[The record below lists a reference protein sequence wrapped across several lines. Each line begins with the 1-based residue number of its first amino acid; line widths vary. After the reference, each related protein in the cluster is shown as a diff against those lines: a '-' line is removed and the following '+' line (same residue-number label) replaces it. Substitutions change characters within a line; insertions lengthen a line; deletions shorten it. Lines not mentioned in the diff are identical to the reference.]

1 MRLLILTAVLTIA
14 AAACGGSSGGDPLAG
29 IDDSD
34 VLSLCTPADG
44 GETMTLVEPTGERPP
59 LEEMEAAIADN
70 PDAQFMV
77 DQVQEDGATYEDAVH
92 QMYGQVVG
100 DRLLADARQFPGFV
114 TGAYA
119 RPETGEPFQLAFAG
133 DLPDGFDPSVYD
145 LASYGLEVTTGASGF
160 DHDAFSAAVEA
171 ARELGIRVVSGS
183 GDEVTGTGSIE
194 VIDATPEQVAAWE
207 QSVEDPSRW
216 CLVRAPR
223 TVACDDEV
231 VSSARADAERQGDVI
246 PRGGEDT
253 APTAEEAETI
263 RRSYLGL
270 SLDEATDKADQE
282 GREARVVVEDGVQLG
297 RTDDLVPGRI
307 NLTTCNGPVTDAE
320 VEGVGAYD

>member
-1 MRLLILTAVLTIA
+1 MRLLVLTAVLAIA
-14 AAACGGSSGGDPLAG
+14 AAACGGSSGGQPLAG

-34 VLSLCTPADG
+34 VLSRCTPPDG
-44 GETMTLVEPTGERPP
+44 GETRMLVEPTGERPP
-59 LEEMEAAIADN
+59 LEEMEAAITDN

-77 DQVQEDGATYEDAVH
+77 EQQQEDGASHEDAVH

-100 DRLLADARQFPGFV
+100 DRLLADARQLPGFV

-133 DLPDGFDPSVYD
+133 DLPDGFDPSRYD
-145 LASYGLEVTTGASGF
+145 LGSYGLEVTTGASGF
-160 DHDAFSAAVEA
+160 DHDAFSAAFDA
-171 ARELGIRVVSGS
+171 ARELDIRVVSGS
-183 GDEVTGTGSIE
+183 GDEITGTGTIE
-194 VIDATPEQVAAWE
+194 VIDATAEQVAAWE
-207 QSVEDPSRW
+207 EAVDEPSRW

-223 TVACDDEV
+223 TVACDEDVVADARASAERPREV
-231 VSSARADAERQGDVI
+231 V
-246 PRGGEDT
+246 PHGGADT
-253 APTAEEAETI
+253 APTAAEAETI

-307 NLTTCNGPVTDAE
+307 NLTVCQGTVTDAE
-320 VEGVGAYD
+320 VEGVGADD